1 MSNLANLYIRTP
13 LGRVTAFNPGA
24 KLPAPAKAL
33 LKAVDGKTT
42 TGILLAAYT
51 DLGDVASLL
60 AILQS
65 SGLIVDRN
73 EDAAKSSMDPAT
85 PTSTV
90 APTVVPT
97 DNQPWVNSDNA
108 LLDSSFGDF
117 GTSVFSQF
125 PIKKP

>member
-1 MSNLANLYIRTP
+1 MSNLANLYMRTP

-42 TGILLAAYT
+42 TGILVAAYSE
-51 DLGDVASLL
+51 LGDVASLL
-60 AILQS
+60 AILQKD
-65 SGLIVDRN
+65 GLIADRN
-73 EDAAKSSMDPAT
+73 EDAAKSNVDPSPS
-85 PTSTV
+85 PTLPL
-90 APTVVPT
+90 API
-97 DNQPWVNSDNA
+97 DNQPWANSDNA